1 MIRRPPRSTRTDTL
15 FPYTTR
21 FRSVGKLVGSRDRR
35 KGQRQ
40 RLELCDELLARHGGE
55 QRANLRQDDVAR
67 LDALIIE
74 RIGRI
79 SAQVAQVERR
89 AKGFPLAVADDP
101 DEQFRTEEGRGGRE
115 WGSKCRSRGEVDHFK
130 KKKY

>member
-1 MIRRPPRSTRTDTL
+1 MPRMHALSVDLDRQTGYQRL
-15 FPYTTR
+15 FVAGDGDFDQSAR
-21 FRSVGKLVGSRDRR
+21 LQKVRVVGKLVGSRDRR

-79 SAQVAQVERR
+79 SAQVAPVARR
-89 AKGFPLAVADDP
+89 DRKSVG
-101 DEQFRTEEGRGGRE
+101 EGKRVSVRVNSGG
-115 WGSKCRSRGEVDHFK
+115 GST
-130 KKKY
+130 

>member
-79 SAQVAQVERR
+79 SAQVAQVERP
-89 AKGFPLAVADDP
+89 AKCFPLAVAEPADDQLFP
-101 DEQFRTEEGRGGRE
+101 TRPGLNTVLDRPAHTPPP
-115 WGSKCRSRGEVDHFK
+115 HPP
-130 KKKY
+130 